1 MILEEEVV
9 AKEEIIE
16 KEPDQEVQNKEE
28 ELP

>member
-1 MILEEEVV
+1 VILEEEVV